1 MLGYDVIY
9 ISDVARP
16 GDQIDPGVNVY
27 RSGVVQG
34 ASPPV
39 TAPATDPGRP
49 AYTAAQSTF
58 WAQGLTIG
66 VELHF

>member
-16 GDQIDPGVNVY
+16 GDQIQSGVNLY

-34 ASPPV
+34 ASPPIA
-39 TAPATDPGRP
+39 APATDPGRP
-49 AYTAAQSTF
+49 SFNAAQSTF